1 MLLDRAA
8 SLATKIN
15 TFQKLKSTKEQ
26 SEQFATRATQFAH
39 VSMLVSRL
47 RETLAVLAE
56 AGVPVDFEPS
66 DGVGYADK
74 ARILRKAIQ
83 EDPAK
88 LNDPPFD
95 LKHGF
100 TDRLNNIA
108 SAGDKAANAAWK
120 AYVNK
125 RAAFGAD
132 DVLSALAQVPQF
144 KASVTRIRQIRSDV
158 AAFGAAL
165 PVDPKDAIARLDILV
180 TQHEAAWNALAASDI
195 PSSVVAFIRAAANND
210 ALLSAYTSEVQ
221 TWLESRNLLGA
232 FRIKLR

>member
-15 TFQKLKSTKEQ
+15 TFQRLKNTKEE

-39 VSMLVSRL
+39 ASMLVSRL
-47 RETLAVLAE
+47 RETLTVLAE
-56 AGVPVDFEPS
+56 AGVPVDFEPV
-66 DGVGYADK
+66 DGVGYAEK
-74 ARILRKAIQ
+74 ARTLRKAIKA
-83 EDPAK
+83 DPAK

-100 TDRLNNIA
+100 ADRLNSIV

-120 AYVNK
+120 AYVDK
-125 RAAFGAD
+125 RAAFSRE
-132 DVLSALAQVPQF
+132 DVLSALAQVTQF

-158 AAFGAAL
+158 VAFGVGL
-165 PVDPKDAIARLDILV
+165 PTDPKEAIARLDTLII
-180 TQHEAAWNALAASDI
+180 QHEAAWNALAASDV
-195 PSSVVAFIRAAANND
+195 PLGVVTFIRAAASND
-210 ALLSAYTSEVQ
+210 ALLSQYTSEVQ
-221 TWLESRNLLGA
+221 KWLEIHNLLGN